1 MGCWAFLGVIAAHPL
16 GREAITVIQYLQD
29 SSARSVW
36 KQGHLVELSCPLLWA
51 AVRPVSASLGPAA
64 AQLKESHF
72 LERFAQPFWESVKL
86 KLCVGVF
93 SHLPQAAI
101 RMDVFPSMMYCWTF
115 PCQVAWYILLFES
128 KCPSTPREARVCSLL
143 LCVCTMKSVSFKVVL
158 NWFWFTLW
166 WYYK

>member
-1 MGCWAFLGVIAAHPL
+1 MGCWAFLGVIAVHPL

-29 SSARSVW
+29 SSARSLW

-64 AQLKESHF
+64 AQLKESNF

-93 SHLPQAAI
+93 SHLPQAG
-101 RMDVFPSMMYCWTF
+101 WTSSLVWWTAGHF
-115 PCQVAWYILLFES
+115 SAKSLDSLLFES
-128 KCPSTPREARVCSLL
+128 KCPSTPREARVQSVA
-143 LCVCTMKSVSFKVVL
+143 VCLYNEVRRF
-158 NWFWFTLW
+158 
-166 WYYK
+166 